1 MDDLMDR
8 ILKSGE
14 LYAGFMNT
22 AMEAFSA
29 TCDKDQDSE
38 ALNDLYE
45 NVTRRY
51 LSFYEESV
59 GSLLKAP
66 QFGVFRESL
75 QHMTAA
81 GDAFNRFMAALS
93 DFTIK
98 FNLPLRDAF
107 EELME
112 VAKEKKGTE
121 KDFKSAREIYDAAVT
136 LLDEKYDAHIKS
148 PEGVQMVVDVVQKY
162 LDFKKKAD
170 VVNDI
175 WLKFH
180 SIPTSEEMEDVYRSI
195 YELKRKT
202 RQQASVIQNLEARIE
217 GLSRKVQAL
226 ETSPAKAAK

>member
-29 TCDKDQDSE
+29 TCDKDQGSE
-38 ALNDLYE
+38 ALNELYDKV
-45 NVTRRY
+45 NRRY

-59 GSLLKAP
+59 GRLLKAP
-66 QFGVFRESL
+66 QFGVSREAL

-93 DFTIK
+93 DFTVK
-98 FNLPLRDAF
+98 FNLPLKDAF

-112 VAKEKKGTE
+112 VVKEKKGTA
-121 KDFKSAREIYDAAVT
+121 KDFKSAREIYDAAVN

-148 PEGVQMVVDVVQKY
+148 PEGVQMVVHVVQKY

-175 WLKFH
+175 WLKFL

-195 YELKRKT
+195 YELRRKT
-202 RQQASVIQNLEARIE
+202 RQQASAIRNLEARIE
-217 GLSRKVQAL
+217 GLSRTVQAL
-226 ETSPAKAAK
+226 ETSPAKAAE